1 MKIKLDNAFDR
12 RTIRAQLRDKIEFA
26 RVYAAQIDRDLGA
39 MMKSS
44 TSVADLDEQ
53 VAYQRA
59 FEAVIW
65 SQPAVGVYSIRRGM
79 FVHDRLDPNR
89 VRQRICRP

>member
-53 VAYQRA
+53 IARA
-59 FEAVIW
+59 EMTVKLLQQA
-65 SQPAVGVYSIRRGM
+65 RG
-79 FVHDRLDPNR
+79 LA
-89 VRQRICRP
+89 IKS